1 MGEGIDLFITYEYAG
16 KKKLYVRQEKKFRKK
31 WINVPFPN
39 DLGGCFEVK
48 IQNKYLAFVLYHLCL
63 E

>member
-1 MGEGIDLFITYEYAG
+1 LHIYAEE
-16 KKKLYVRQEKKFRKK
+16 KEKEKKNFEKKYMWHERKRKKK

-48 IQNKYLAFVLYHLCL
+48 AQKLKYLAFVLYHTC
-63 E
+63 